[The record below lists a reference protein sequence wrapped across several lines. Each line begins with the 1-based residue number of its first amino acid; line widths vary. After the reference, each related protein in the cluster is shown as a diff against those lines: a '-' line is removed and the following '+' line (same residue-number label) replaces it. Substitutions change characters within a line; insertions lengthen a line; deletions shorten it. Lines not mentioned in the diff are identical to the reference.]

1 MMDGFLAEDIR
12 GIDLPVPRGKF
23 FWLTE
28 GECQSKDHFSTH
40 SIPIGFRRRRID
52 VEIPATSPT
61 H

>member
-1 MMDGFLAEDIR
+1 MVF
-12 GIDLPVPRGKF
+12 LPVTLGESITLCHVEKI

-40 SIPIGFRRRRID
+40 SIPIGLRRRRTD